1 MAKRILYAVARV
13 FKPEWGGQNGRFFR
27 NFYYS
32 NGEKLNLRTSP
43 FLRGIPQ
50 NPLAKASALTG
61 EEILAGCPEMLR
73 GSGLVQVT
81 GKEGRAQVV
90 LELPP

>member
-1 MAKRILYAVARV
+1 MVES
-13 FKPEWGGQNGRFFR
+13 PEEMPTAQTGP
-27 NFYYS
+27 S
-32 NGEKLNLRTSP
+32 T
-43 FLRGIPQ
+43 
-50 NPLAKASALTG
+50 AKASALTG